1 MTDFLSN
8 QNSPLYT
15 QLFTDSS
22 IKMCIAGFQIS
33 TVGHPD
39 IGTGQQSQADEAILQ
54 EQQIQAYGAILQEQ
68 QMQADGAILQEQQ
81 IQTDWAIHQEQQ
93 IHSDAA
99 MLQGAFCSQYHF
111 RLLKWFSTSIRLIS
125 GSFIWKMQECMKFK
139 E

>member
-8 QNSPLYT
+8 QNSPLYI

-54 EQQIQAYGAILQEQ
+54 EQ
-68 QMQADGAILQEQQ
+68 
-81 IQTDWAIHQEQQ
+81 
-93 IHSDAA
+93 
-99 MLQGAFCSQYHF
+99 
-111 RLLKWFSTSIRLIS
+111 
-125 GSFIWKMQECMKFK
+125 
-139 E
+139 